1 MRSMCWLGIGI
12 LVAGILAGCSA
23 TGLISSN
30 TTDVVASAAPP
41 TAPSAAQA
49 PAAGFG
55 RGQRGP
61 ERIQYVDTETGRWM
75 IHDESRTAPPIITP
89 GETAAQAPSDAIV
102 LFDGMAASMAN
113 WTDTRGNASK
123 WVCRDGYIESV
134 RGAGFI
140 QTKQP
145 FGSCQLHIE
154 FATPSTVTGTSQGRG
169 NSGIFLQG
177 EFEVQV
183 LDSYDNK
190 TYPDGQ
196 CGALYGRAVPLV
208 NACRKPGEWQM
219 YDIIYHRPLF
229 DKDGKVTR
237 KPTFT
242 IFQNGVLI
250 QDHIELPGGTQW
262 VSGHVI
268 SDFRKIED
276 KAPIQLQDH
285 SNPVRYRNIWL
296 RELTEHTPDG
306 PTSYQK

>member
-1 MRSMCWLGIGI
+1 MRSVGWLTIGI
-12 LVAGILAGCSA
+12 LAAAVLAGCSA
-23 TGLISSN
+23 TNSMNSN
-30 TTDVVASAAPP
+30 AGDIVTPAAP
-41 TAPSAAQA
+41 A
-49 PAAGFG
+49 PAAAQPPAPGFG

-89 GETAAQAPSDAIV
+89 GQTPAQPPSDAIV
-102 LFDGMAASMAN
+102 LFDGTEASLAN
-113 WTDTRGNASK
+113 WTDTRGNPSR
-123 WVCRDGYIESV
+123 WICRDGYIESV

-208 NACRKPGEWQM
+208 NACRKPGEWQTF
-219 YDIIYHRPLF
+219 DIVYHRPLF

-250 QDHIELPGGTQW
+250 QDHVELPGGTQW
-262 VSGHVI
+262 VSSHVI

-285 SNPVRYRNIWL
+285 NNPVRYRNIWL